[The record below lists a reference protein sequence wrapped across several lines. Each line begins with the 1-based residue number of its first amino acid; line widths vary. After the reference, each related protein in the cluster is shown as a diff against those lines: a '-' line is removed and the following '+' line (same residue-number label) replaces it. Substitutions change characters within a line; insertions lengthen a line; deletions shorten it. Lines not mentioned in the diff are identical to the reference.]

1 MISSQTM
8 HKAAR
13 AFGACC
19 ALLILA
25 VFSSAAS
32 AQAGYVHEASG
43 LVSIQRGAA
52 KAEPAK
58 AGDAFESETIFRT
71 GTDGRVTLKFADGQI
86 VALGFDSA
94 LRIGQY
100 RYVAGNLRQSSSAI
114 ELIKGEMRFVTGLI
128 GAGNRE
134 VVRITAG
141 KSIVSIQKSG
151 GADFIV
157 RVDPDPE
164 EVGHAVVA
172 RGEISVRTPYGRIVK
187 IAENQYVPW
196 RPGRTPPP
204 PVPLAA
210 APAMVQAATANLW
223 ATALPANTPVAV
235 APAAQTAGTAAAIG
249 PAMAQVGAEAMQAG
263 YVDAVSNVV
272 SIRTSSGATVAAN
285 VGTTFEA
292 GTAFSTGSD
301 GRVVLKFADG
311 QIVVLGPN
319 SVLAVDQYR
328 FDPNN
333 VKASRS
339 ALDLVNGAMRFISGN
354 IHTENHEGINITA
367 GASIVDI
374 LNTGPADFT
383 VVVDTRN
390 QEVGVAR
397 VSTGEIA
404 VHTPYGPIDRI
415 ESNKSNLWG
424 PRKTPT
430 SPIAIDSA
438 LAVVQ
443 AAVTLQLSG
452 LPDTR
457 PVAVEAA
464 ASAAAAAA
472 AAAQAQALANA
483 KPENAQLRAAAQ
495 AAAEE
500 AKSEAQAAAA
510 ANEAMAA
517 KILAAMLQ
525 DLPPASAGPAL
536 AQIEAAPAP
545 LPIVPILLP
554 TTPGAGGGCTGS
566 LC

>member
-1 MISSQTM
+1 
-8 HKAAR
+8 
-13 AFGACC
+13 
-19 ALLILA
+19 
-25 VFSSAAS
+25 
-32 AQAGYVHEASG
+32 
-43 LVSIQRGAA
+43 
-52 KAEPAK
+52 
-58 AGDAFESETIFRT
+58 
-71 GTDGRVTLKFADGQI
+71 
-86 VALGFDSA
+86 
-94 LRIGQY
+94 
-100 RYVAGNLRQSSSAI
+100 
-114 ELIKGEMRFVTGLI
+114 
-128 GAGNRE
+128 
-134 VVRITAG
+134 
-141 KSIVSIQKSG
+141 
-151 GADFIV
+151 
-157 RVDPDPE
+157 
-164 EVGHAVVA
+164 
-172 RGEISVRTPYGRIVK
+172 
-187 IAENQYVPW
+187 
-196 RPGRTPPP
+196 
-204 PVPLAA
+204 
-210 APAMVQAATANLW
+210 
-223 ATALPANTPVAV
+223 
-235 APAAQTAGTAAAIG
+235 
-249 PAMAQVGAEAMQAG
+249 MAQVGAEAMQAG

-328 FDPNN
+328 FDPNY

-545 LPIVPILLP
+545 LPIVPILTP